1 MNYANL
7 FRIIIIWIRRF
18 CVLGIW
24 ITIVKNQAPR
34 IPTNTLDQVCRDT
47 SWLQKYLKEGGD
59 PNARFKNIK
68 SFNSYY
74 YSDNYPLLFCVSNQG
89 AEILLRHGANPDI
102 EFRSRRLLYKAYM
115 SRNISLMKLLFKHG
129 ANPNHLTTYYKI
141 ASLLHDAADNGREEI
156 VKLLIENGAD
166 VNIKNHRKETP
177 LDVAAQMYRIE
188 IVEILVKIC
197 GVTNTE
203 LGSQK
208 LELVRKMLHERKLER
223 YYRRLRKIKQ
233 QQKQSSSN

>member
-1 MNYANL
+1 
-7 FRIIIIWIRRF
+7 
-18 CVLGIW
+18 
-24 ITIVKNQAPR
+24 
-34 IPTNTLDQVCRDT
+34 
-47 SWLQKYLKEGGD
+47 
-59 PNARFKNIK
+59 
-68 SFNSYY
+68 
-74 YSDNYPLLFCVSNQG
+74 
-89 AEILLRHGANPDI
+89 
-102 EFRSRRLLYKAYM
+102 
-115 SRNISLMKLLFKHG
+115 MKLLLKHG

-188 IVEILVKIC
+188 IVEILVKNG

-208 LELVRKMLHERKLER
+208 LELVRKMLHERKLEL
-223 YYRRLRKIKQ
+223 YYRSLRKIKQ